1 MVDHTQRERLA
12 QRAEQPKLPPGSW
25 SIVKP
30 RIPLAYAALLIT
42 ALMAVVGFAAFSPG
56 DTQAAENTATTLAT
70 APAPDV
76 SARVASAVLAL
87 RVTDAGSRV
96 ATTAAQTPD
105 AGSDAAQDQ
114 TQTTDQTPTTAP
126 PATTTTQPVVEV
138 EDEPADD
145 SAAEDASLLAV
156 TAAPPTTSAPATT
169 RPGDTTPP
177 PIRVTSPHDQDTVTS
192 RVVTF
197 QGTSEPGAKV
207 TSGPFAATMSDNGD
221 WTIKLSLAE
230 GANGAS
236 FTAIDKAGNSE
247 STRIVVH
254 YDPPT
259 TTTKATTT
267 TTKAATTTTKA
278 TPAATTTTAA
288 SSSSSTWSPNWPA
301 DAGGIRNV
309 EAWRSTVE
317 KYWPSSRVDCV
328 LGIIYRESKGD
339 PRAYNAS
346 SRAEG
351 LMQHLSKYWTSRAK
365 GAGFVDSSG
374 KVASPYNG
382 AANIAAGAYLGN
394 YYDGAIGQWWNPWK
408 SGSGGFTANYG
419 SCTSSNP
426 G

>member
-1 MVDHTQRERLA
+1 MADHTQRERLA
-12 QRAEQPKLPPGSW
+12 QCAEQPKIPPGPW

-56 DTQAAENTATTLAT
+56 DTQAIEDTATTLAT

-105 AGSDAAQDQ
+105 AGSDPAQDQ
-114 TQTTDQTPTTAP
+114 TQATDQTPTTV
-126 PATTTTQPVVEV
+126 PAAATTTQPEV

-145 SAAEDASLLAV
+145 STADDASLLAV
-156 TAAPPTTSAPATT
+156 TTAPPTTSAPTT
-169 RPGDTTPP
+169 TKPGDTTPP
-177 PIRVTSPHDQDTVTS
+177 RIKVTSPRDQATVTS

-197 QGTSEPGAKV
+197 KGTSEPGAKV

-221 WTIKLSLAE
+221 WTIKLSLAQ

-236 FTAIDKAGNSE
+236 FTATDKAGNSE

-259 TTTKATTT
+259 TTTRATT
-267 TTKAATTTTKA
+267 TTKATTTTTKA

-288 SSSSSTWSPNWPA
+288 SSSSSTWSSNWPA

-309 EAWRSTVE
+309 EAWRSTVQ

-339 PRAYNAS
+339 PRAYNSS

-351 LMQHLSKYWTSRAK
+351 LMQHLSKYWVSRAK

-382 AANIAAGAYLGN
+382 TANIAAGAYLGN
-394 YYDGAIGQWWNPWK
+394 YYDSAIGQWWNPWK
-408 SGSGGFTANYG
+408 SSSGGFTANYG